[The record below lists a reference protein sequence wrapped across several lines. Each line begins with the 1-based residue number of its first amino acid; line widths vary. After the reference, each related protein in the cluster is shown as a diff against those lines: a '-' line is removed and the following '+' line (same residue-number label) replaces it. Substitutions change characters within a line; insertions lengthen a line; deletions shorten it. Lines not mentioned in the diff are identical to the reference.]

1 MPVIAAQAGFVSL
14 PAATYPAAGRTRASM
29 NAQAVSAIAAN
40 RSAVNTQNSN
50 HAMWAS
56 LPATDPEI
64 RGIGT
69 TARSAPRRRTHLGDA
84 TGPRSA
90 ARSSG
95 ALVVGRQTQTSVFLS
110 GHRGRVRRLGGTGAG
125 HAGRRPLGGRLA
137 RGRGGLLGSGR
148 LLLGR
153 LRLLDLGRLRLLDL
167 GRLRLL
173 DDVLSGRL
181 GRLGGGVDLLLGLGR
196 DLGRLGR
203 GLLRDRGHLVGGLD
217 DGLGRLLEHVV
228 HGVLDGVDS
237 LLGTAHDPAEAGL
250 TAQVLDDL
258 GTVLGQVLDGGQRL
272 GTGGLDQAGDGVA
285 QHLGTDGG
293 GELLRGGAGVA
304 GSLGRPGTGLLD
316 GQVGLDLGLARQG
329 HDSGGGL
336 GAELRDGG
344 AGPLDG
350 EVTGAD
356 DGEVQGLV
364 GRHGGLAVL
373 LHGRGGGHADS
384 LDVLDGDGEFSVA
397 GVVLAREA
405 PAWAERC
412 SRTYVSYSSSS
423 TAL

>member
-14 PAATYPAAGRTRASM
+14 PAATYPAAGRIRASM

-69 TARSAPRRRTHLGDA
+69 TARGAPRRRTHLGDA

-95 ALVVGRQTQTSVFLS
+95 ALVVGRQTQTSVLLG

-148 LLLGR
+148 LP
-153 LRLLDLGRLRLLDL
+153 LGRLRLLDL

-237 LLGTAHDPAEAGL
+237 LLGAAHDPAEAGL

>member
-14 PAATYPAAGRTRASM
+14 PAATYPAAGRIRASM

-69 TARSAPRRRTHLGDA
+69 IARGAPRRRTDLGDA

-95 ALVVGRQTQTSVFLS
+95 ALVVGRQTQTSVVLG

-148 LLLGR
+148 LRLGR

-181 GRLGGGVDLLLGLGR
+181 GRLGGGVDLLLRLGR

-203 GLLRDRGHLVGGLD
+203 GLLRGRGPLVGGLD

-285 QHLGTDGG
+285 QHLGTDGR

-316 GQVGLDLGLARQG
+316 GEVGLDLGLARQG